1 MAFQHRITKKLLQNV
16 CHQFQKTQAPA
27 ILQTRHASPFVHNEM
42 RLISEK
48 SVACSAKHLFFLLFD
63 KLLNSTLS
71 YCDQQEN
78 YENKSSPQHII
89 SLI

>member
-1 MAFQHRITKKLLQNV
+1 MSVTSSKTEILTILL
-16 CHQFQKTQAPA
+16 
-27 ILQTRHASPFVHNEM
+27 TRYTSPFVHNEM

-48 SVACSAKHLFFLLFD
+48 TVACIAKHLFFLLFD

-78 YENKSSPQHII
+78 DENKSSPQHII